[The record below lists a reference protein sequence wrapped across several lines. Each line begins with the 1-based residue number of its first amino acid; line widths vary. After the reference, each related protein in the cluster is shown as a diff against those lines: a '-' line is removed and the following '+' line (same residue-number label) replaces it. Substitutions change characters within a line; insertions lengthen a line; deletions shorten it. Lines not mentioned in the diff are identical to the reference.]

1 MGHTACLDILKNT
14 FSCQYQNS
22 SLRQFSL
29 YSHCYIDYT
38 ILILKT
44 IYRYIY
50 VYSFENQDSVVNIAV
65 RVQAELSEAVHI
77 YMHTFLHTAK
87 FL

>member
-1 MGHTACLDILKNT
+1 MH
-14 FSCQYQNS
+14 

-29 YSHCYIDYT
+29 YSDCYIDYT

-44 IYRYIY
+44 IYIYIS

-65 RVQAELSEAVHI
+65 RVQAELSEA
-77 YMHTFLHTAK
+77 
-87 FL
+87 